1 MKLSSV
7 LIQVQSPEIPT
18 MPRELSW
25 AIIVLLACVL
35 AWVITRYTER
45 IDKMLQRLDDAV
57 DAIKGTLISHAGEI
71 KYHSDEIKSN
81 TERIGRLEAN
91 QHEAKTTRRKP

>member
-1 MKLSSV
+1 MNLSSV
-7 LIQVQSPEIPT
+7 LLQAEIPQ

-35 AWVITRYTER
+35 AWIITRYTER

-71 KYHSDEIKSN
+71 KSN
-81 TERIGRLEAN
+81 TERINKLESN
-91 QHEAKTTRRKP
+91 QHEAKTTKRRP

>member
-1 MKLSSV
+1 MNLSSV
-7 LIQVQSPEIPT
+7 LLQAAEIPQ

-71 KYHSDEIKSN
+71 KSN
-81 TERIGRLEAN
+81 TERINKLETMV
-91 QHEAKTTRRKP
+91 HDPKVTKRRP